1 MSILNL
7 IQTYWTID
15 HPQISQV
22 ARLSMTYS
30 GTSTVL
36 WVHDAAGHSTSNLTL
51 GAGFVSGSQFQHS
64 FYSASHS
71 QYDIQLGGATR
82 GLDQTTVDHLV
93 TGEGPSTT
101 YLDRVGFYGNTVA
114 VAGTS
119 VGGSDYIFT
128 SPATGSGVFGYQQSA
143 NGSLSLVETVSDTS
157 SMGLENIVAMTIG
170 SNLGYVTLVT
180 ASHSTDTLSLF
191 YIDAAGQLTLKDDIG
206 PEDRLPIDGPSAI
219 DLLTISGQTYVIA
232 GAAGSNSLTVL
243 SLGRNG
249 AMEFS
254 DQVIDT
260 LDTRFQDVSALAT
273 TIWDGVGLIAAAG
286 SDGGISLFQ
295 LLPNGRLVLR
305 DTLVDQTTT
314 ALSGVAQLEFA
325 EVGNTLQI
333 IALSTGDQG
342 ITRLT
347 VDLPSVGIITTA
359 QNGTSLADVLTAPSS
374 AGSVWAQ
381 AGDDILIDS
390 AGSDTLWGGTGADLF
405 IFTPDGQTD
414 TVADFQLGQDRIDLS
429 AYPLLHSITGIGVFD
444 TSQGIRLDL
453 GDEDLLI
460 NAASGTS
467 LDATDITD
475 AMLFNAAHV
484 FIPDPIPVQGSAAND
499 TFYWSPSSAGMI
511 DGGAGFD
518 AVDYSLAGA
527 TIVVALDGSQPSS
540 GAATGD
546 EFTGIER
553 IIGTNFDDTV
563 IGNHLANM
571 IEGNP
576 GNDVIWG
583 NSGSDWLVPGA
594 GNDTVQGGPGTD
606 MVSYVDSALGINANL
621 VTGTVTTGGFTDTLT
636 SIESLTGSI
645 FGDYIQGNN
654 ADNRLRGLGDYDW
667 MVGSGGADTFDGG
680 TGRDMVSYVGAGAAV
695 TVDLGQGVGTA
706 GQATQDR
713 YISVERVTGSS
724 FADQFYGSDGAD
736 DFRGLGGNDWF
747 VGSDGGKDRY
757 YGGSGRD
764 TVAYTSASEGIV
776 ASLLLG
782 RGSGGQ
788 ARSDLYLDIENLTGS
803 SHSDQLTGDHQANIL
818 RGMWGTDVLYGNS
831 GNDHMTGGGSNDILD
846 GGSGYDYAYFQ
857 NTAASYDLFTSGKYT
872 YVDQISSGG
881 DGRDQLI
888 NIEVLVFADQTIYL

>member
-1 MSILNL
+1 MSILNA

-22 ARLSMTYS
+22 ARLSVTQS
-30 GTSTVL
+30 GGSTVL
-36 WVHDAAGHSTSNLTL
+36 WVHDAAGHSTSSLTL

-64 FYSASHS
+64 YYGASQS
-71 QYDIQLGGATR
+71 QYDIQLNGTTR
-82 GLDQTTVDHLV
+82 GLDETTVDHLV
-93 TGEGPSTT
+93 TGAGPSTT

-114 VAGTS
+114 VTGTS
-119 VGGSDYIFT
+119 VGGSDYVFV
-128 SPATGSGVFGYQQSA
+128 SPATGSGIFGYQQSA
-143 NGSLSLVETVSDTS
+143 NGSLSLVETVPDTS
-157 SMGLENIVAMTIG
+157 SLSVENIVAMAVG
-170 SNLGYVTLVT
+170 SNLGYATLVT

-206 PEDRLPIDGPSAI
+206 PEDLLPINAPSAVE
-219 DLLTISGQTYVIA
+219 LLTVSGQTYVIA
-232 GAAGSNSLTVL
+232 GASGSNSLTVL

-260 LDTRFQDVSALAT
+260 LDTRFQNVSALAT
-273 TIWDGVGLIAAAG
+273 TVWDGVGLIAAAG

-305 DTLVDQTTT
+305 ETLVDQTTT

-325 EVGNTLQI
+325 EVGNSLQI
-333 IALSTGDQG
+333 VALSTGDQG
-342 ITRLT
+342 ITRLS
-347 VDLPSVGIITTA
+347 VDLPSIGVITTA
-359 QNGTSLADVLTAPSS
+359 QYGTSLADVLTAPS
-374 AGSVWAQ
+374 AGGPVWAQ
-381 AGDDILIDS
+381 AGNDIVIDG

-429 AYPLLHSITGIGVFD
+429 AYPLLHSIADIGVFD
-444 TSQGIRLDL
+444 TSQGVRLDL

-460 NAASGTS
+460 NASSGSS
-467 LDATDITD
+467 LNTADITD
-475 AMLFNAAHV
+475 AILFNAAHV
-484 FIPDPIPVQGSAAND
+484 FIPDPIAVQGSPAND
-499 TFYWSPSSAGMI
+499 MFYWSPSSAGMI

-518 AVDYSLAGA
+518 AVDYSAAGA
-527 TIVVALDGSQPSS
+527 AIVVALDGSQASS

-553 IIGTNFDDTV
+553 IIATDFDDTV

-576 GNDVIWG
+576 GDDVIWG
-583 NSGSDWLVPGA
+583 NSGADWLVPGA

-621 VTGTVTTGGFTDTLT
+621 VTGTVTTGGYTDDLT

-645 FGDYIQGNN
+645 FGDYILGNS

-680 TGRDMVSYVGAGAAV
+680 TGRDMVSYVGATSAV
-695 TVDLGQGVGTA
+695 TVDLGQGLGSA
-706 GQATQDR
+706 GQAAQDR
-713 YISVERVTGSS
+713 YISIERVTGSS

-764 TVAYTSASEGIV
+764 TVAYTNAPEGIV

-782 RGSGGQ
+782 RGSAGQ
-788 ARSDLYLDIENLTGS
+788 ARSDLYFEIENLTGS
-803 SHSDQLTGDHQANIL
+803 SHNDQLTGDHQANIL
-818 RGMWGTDVLYGNS
+818 RGMWGADVLRGNN

-857 NTAASYDLFTSGKYT
+857 DAASGYEVFTSGNYT
-872 YVDQISSGG
+872 YVDRIASGG